1 MHNICTQDIPT
12 KKYSP
17 SLHTSIYTVIMLSL
31 PHLLSA
37 AVKPLLQLCLLTI
50 FLVFFGWPSLLR
62 YREEAVMVIT
72 HVQDTGG
79 MEAPAITMASR
90 QGSTKPKTFIWLK
103 LSS

>member
-1 MHNICTQDIPT
+1 
-12 KKYSP
+12 
-17 SLHTSIYTVIMLSL
+17 MLSL

-90 QGSTKPKTFIWLK
+90 QEATQPKTFIWLK